1 MRIVSKYLFAIAAG
15 FALSACQASP
25 PEKKAIAK
33 PTADAATSAPKSDQP
48 VKTDTCGAKT
58 YAWVVGKSKDRIPP
72 APSGKVVRVVCTTC
86 MMTMDFNAER
96 VNIFFDRKTGL
107 VTRLSCG

>member
-1 MRIVSKYLFAIAAG
+1 MRIASKYLFAIAAA

-25 PEKKAIAK
+25 PEKKAA
-33 PTADAATSAPKSDQP
+33 AESDAATPPPTTDQP
-48 VKTDTCGAKT
+48 AENDTCGAKT
-58 YAWVVGKSKDRIPP
+58 YAWTVGKNKDQIPP
-72 APSGKVVRVVCTTC
+72 AHAGKVVRVLCTTC